1 MNTYD
6 AKETFRRT
14 GSSLG
19 RLDET
24 SMGPVMFASWSEA
37 VLSAVTEI
45 FGVTKSDL
53 QGKSRRRVFAWAR
66 QVGAALHYQY
76 GNCAAAAVGDV
87 YGSRHYSWVYYSR
100 QTVSKAMGRSE
111 LTTGQV
117 QAVYNL
123 AKSRFI
129 EE

>member
-6 AKETFRRT
+6 GKEIFRRT

-24 SMGPVMFASWSEA
+24 SMAPVLYRSWGDA

-45 FGVTKSDL
+45 FGVTKIDL
-53 QGKSRRRVFAWAR
+53 EGKSRRRVFAWAR
-66 QVGAALHYQY
+66 QVGAALTYQY
-76 GNCAAAAVGDV
+76 GNCGAAAVGDV
-87 YGSRHYSWVYYSR
+87 YGGRHYSWVYYSR
-100 QTVSKAMGRSE
+100 QTVAKAMGRSE

-123 AKSRFI
+123 ARSRFI

>member
-6 AKETFRRT
+6 AKEAFRDS
-14 GSSLG
+14 GLSFG

-24 SMGPVMFASWSEA
+24 KMVPVAFPNWSDA
-37 VLSAVTEI
+37 VISAVTEI

-87 YGSRHYSWVYYSR
+87 YGGRHYSWVYYSR
-100 QTVSKAMGRSE
+100 ETVSKAMGRSE

-123 AKSRFI
+123 ARSRFI

>member
-1 MNTYD
+1 VNTFD
-6 AKETFRRT
+6 GKEIFRRT

-24 SMGPVMFASWSEA
+24 SMAPVVYRSWSDA

-45 FGVTKSDL
+45 FGVTKIDL
-53 QGKSRRRVFAWAR
+53 EGKSKRRVFAWAR
-66 QVGAALHYQY
+66 QVGAALTYQY

-87 YGSRHYSWVYYSR
+87 YGGRHYSWVYYSR
-100 QTVSKAMGRSE
+100 QTVAKAMGRSE

-123 AKSRFI
+123 ARSRFI

>member
-1 MNTYD
+1 MNTFD
-6 AKETFRRT
+6 GKEIFRRT

-24 SMGPVMFASWSEA
+24 SMAPVVYRSWSDA

-45 FGVTKSDL
+45 FGVTKIDL
-53 QGKSRRRVFAWAR
+53 EGKSKRRVFAWAR
-66 QVGAALHYQY
+66 QVGAALTYQY

-87 YGSRHYSWVYYSR
+87 YGGRHYSWVYYSR
-100 QTVSKAMGRSE
+100 QTVAKAMGRSE

-123 AKSRFI
+123 ARSRFI

>member
-1 MNTYD
+1 MNTFD
-6 AKETFRRT
+6 GKEIFRRT

-24 SMGPVMFASWSEA
+24 SMAPVVYRSWSDA

-45 FGVTKSDL
+45 FGVTKIDL
-53 QGKSRRRVFAWAR
+53 EGKSKRRVFAWAR
-66 QVGAALHYQY
+66 QVGAALTYQY

-87 YGSRHYSWVYYSR
+87 YGGRHYSWVYYSR

-123 AKSRFI
+123 AKSRWI
-129 EE
+129 EA